1 LSRLPESRVWSE
13 PRPEQLEL
21 NIGRTDGT
29 LRCLDNL
36 TGTQLAMISL
46 QIENDYKEFK

>member
-13 PRPEQLEL
+13 PRPEKLEL
-21 NIGRTDGT
+21 NIERTDGT
-29 LRCLDNL
+29 LRCLGSL
-36 TGTQLAMISL
+36 SGTQLVMISL